1 MKKILIYLVRGYQR
15 FISPAFPP
23 SCRYYPTCSN
33 YMIKAIQTHGALKGT
48 VMGTARILR
57 CHPFVKGGIDYV
69 PLTFRLTRNKKD
81 KKEPDY
87 KKVVKI
93 RVALSDKETIWKIAS
108 YILQNCEL
116 LPKCWI
122 LNTVKKKVVKNTA
135 STER

>member
-48 VMGTARILR
+48 VMETARILR

-81 KKEPDY
+81 HKEPEY
-87 KKVVKI
+87 
-93 RVALSDKETIWKIAS
+93 
-108 YILQNCEL
+108 
-116 LPKCWI
+116 
-122 LNTVKKKVVKNTA
+122 KKVVKNTDRTDR
-135 STER
+135 SRKRGNLL